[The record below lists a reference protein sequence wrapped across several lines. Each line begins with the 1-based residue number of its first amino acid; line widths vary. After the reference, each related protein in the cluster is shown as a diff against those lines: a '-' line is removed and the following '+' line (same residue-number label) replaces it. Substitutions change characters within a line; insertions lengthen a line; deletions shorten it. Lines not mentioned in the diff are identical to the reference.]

1 MDYSMILI
9 LVVMVAVF
17 YFMII
22 RPEKKKKKEEE
33 NLRNSLKEGD
43 KITTIGG
50 IVGKI
55 VDIKGD
61 NIVIETSMDR
71 VRMELAKWSV
81 MTNNTAQEAAQKAHV
96 AGQRVR
102 LNNVPKVDTAPSNI
116 HHGKRVNDWCRI
128 KQQLQSNAYKV
139 GDIAIVDVQDRKD
152 RGDGADKD
160 SNKNQIERHQ

>member
-81 MTNNTAQEAAQKAHV
+81 MTNNTAQEAAQKAR
-96 AGQRVR
+96 A
-102 LNNVPKVDTAPSNI
+102 KKAE
-116 HHGKRVNDWCRI
+116 KE
-128 KQQLQSNAYKV
+128 
-139 GDIAIVDVQDRKD
+139 RK
-152 RGDGADKD
+152 
-160 SNKNQIERHQ
+160 KNEKKNGL